1 VISRRFGSCREE
13 ATPRNNRMSQKINPT
28 ANKICQ
34 ARPSSGSD
42 SFSKENGVSCLSAQ
56 ESSRANNYA
65 INLESMLRHKLTP
78 ADWGYGK
85 MTVCIAAICHLWNVI
100 VTASD
105 MALSTDQFSADAMTI
120 KTESIQPSWHVFFSG
135 NDISPVIP
143 IIRDATARFSNR
155 ENEIDQI
162 MASFR
167 EAYQGQV
174 QRRINDEVLGRY
186 DFDLPSFKE
195 HGLKQLGRDQFNSLC
210 RQIDRIDFDCEFLVC
225 GFDQREYPHVFTL
238 SNPGKIIEYSKPG
251 FWAIGSGAP
260 SALSTLYFHSFS
272 SDIILLPTA
281 IYHICEA
288 KFMAE
293 SALGVGSQ
301 TFAFV
306 VHPSGEAKTID
317 HSLMAQ
323 IRNAWELYGKAKVP
337 PDIEAV
343 IQSKLKLSESK
354 E

>member
-1 VISRRFGSCREE
+1 MKAKILVYALAALILTTIHLAE
-13 ATPRNNRMSQKINPT
+13 AQQPK
-28 ANKICQ
+28 KV
-34 ARPSSGSD
+34 GSD

-56 ESSRANNYA
+56 ESSGANNYA
-65 INLESMLRHKLTP
+65 INLESMLRRKLTP

-85 MTVCIAAICHLWNVI
+85 MTVCIAAICSIYNVI

-120 KTESIQPSWHVFFSG
+120 KTEWIQPSWHVFFSG

-143 IIRDATARFSNR
+143 IIRDATRRFRNR

-167 EAYQGQV
+167 EAYRNQLQS
-174 QRRINDEVLGRY
+174 RINDEVLGRY

-195 HGLKQLGRDQFNSLC
+195 HGLKQLGRDVFNSLC
-210 RQIDRIDFDCEFLVC
+210 RQIERIDLDCQFLIC
-225 GFDQREYPHVFTL
+225 GFDKSEKPHIFTL
-238 SNPGKIIEYSKPG
+238 SNPGVTMEYSKPG

-260 SALSTLYFHSFS
+260 SALSMLFFHSFT
-272 SDIILLPTA
+272 SDLISLPTA

-317 HSLMAQ
+317 YSLMAQ
-323 IRNAWELYGKAKVP
+323 IRNAWDLYGRAQIP
-337 PDIEAV
+337 PDIEEV
-343 IQSKLKLSESK
+343 IKSKLSESK